1 MMTTVA
7 TERRPARDRKGVAP
21 LEGAPADAQ
30 EIPGWSGRIMVWL
43 RVAAQLVAIQLLM
56 LAGTVLGLVVAG
68 LGPAL
73 TSGAALLARL
83 RSGDASDAL
92 WHDFWAEYRS
102 QWRRAVL
109 VTAPAILALGLV
121 WYELLVLQAYGSGAL
136 TAILTG
142 ASAAVGLYAIAY
154 LSYAPSV
161 LRRYADPA
169 LRTAR
174 FVLVGPLVSPL
185 TALGCM
191 VTGVALLV
199 IGLRF
204 PLLLVLV
211 GLAVPVLLTGLL
223 VDRFLDKVD
232 SRHDGEDDEDEPGAA
247 AVR

>member
-1 MMTTVA
+1 MTIVA
-7 TERRPARDRKGVAP
+7 TEREPRGDAERVGP
-21 LEGAPADAQ
+21 LEGAPADSQ

-43 RVAAQLVAIQLLM
+43 RVVAQLVGIQVLM
-56 LAGTVLGLVVAG
+56 IVGTVLGLVVAG

-73 TSGAALLARL
+73 TSGSALLARL

-92 WHDFWAEYRS
+92 WRDFWTEYLAH
-102 QWRRAVL
+102 WRRASL
-109 VTAPAILALGLV
+109 VTAPAILAIALV

-142 ASAAVGLYAIAY
+142 ASAAVGLCAIAY
-154 LSYAPSV
+154 LSYAPHV
-161 LRRYADPA
+161 LRRYDDPA
-169 LRTAR
+169 FRTAR
-174 FVLVGPLVSPL
+174 FLLVGPLVSPL

-211 GLAVPVLLTGLL
+211 GLAIPVLLTGLL
-223 VDRFLDKVD
+223 VDRFLDRVD
-232 SRHDGEDDEDEPGAA
+232 ARHDGEDEPSDGDDTSTAA
-247 AVR
+247 